1 MTRPLLLLYLLLMER
16 SRRIP
21 LYGFVALVA
30 AALFIALHPIIVP
43 YFTTR
48 FIGGSYGDG
57 GLYVWLVQS
66 FISDP
71 GEALR
76 LGTHGFYPYPL
87 TRAWSDSFLLPS
99 AIASLLLH
107 LGLSLPAAYNVV
119 IVLTFGLNA
128 AAVCALACTVGL
140 SPLAGALA
148 GITFANS
155 SYILGNLGH
164 PQLLFFF
171 WIPLAW
177 SLVLH
182 SGSAR
187 PAARNWALAGLCI
200 SGAFYCGVYYAI
212 FGALGLATIW
222 CWELLSGSASQRRL
236 LRILLFATFGAIPI
250 AYALPEYLAVQ
261 SYFGK
266 RGLYEAA
273 DFAASGLS
281 YLSFSPH
288 NDLFGK
294 TALVSHAEALLCPG
308 YAALL
313 MAILSG
319 FSTAFRHH
327 SKGFL
332 ILAASVAILGISS
345 SIIDSSTVSETI
357 VCASSWLVLVVAL
370 WVARTL
376 PKGAGVLFLI
386 TTIFFVFSFGP
397 GGNPAKHEPAWTPFA
412 SLYSVFPGLAS
423 IRAVSRFGSVVVMGL
438 LLLAFRLCQELLT
451 SRQTNSGIRLLLASS
466 LVGAVLAENS
476 TSTIPLDTVSARPQA
491 FDFVASQGS
500 LSAPTLVLP
509 FSGTLTNGAV
519 ESWSELALISTEYAQ
534 WAAPL
539 GLRLVNGYSG
549 QRSKLQQELPKALY
563 NFPSPE
569 AFAYVSRICG
579 LRWIIVAPS
588 FFKERNPEEFTTQLA
603 SFPSQVRAITTR
615 DDGSMAIELTP
626 AATTTTEPFF
636 APAHRQ
642 VHFGVEVDGN
652 AACPV
657 TIEGIGR
664 DPSGSIV
671 TLANSSQVVTA
682 PSIVKAPLPSLTRTA
697 SPQIL
702 RIRAESCR
710 PKVYCEV
717 Q

>member
-1 MTRPLLLLYLLLMER
+1 MER

-21 LYGFVALVA
+21 LYGLVALLA
-30 AALFIALHPIIVP
+30 AALFVALHPIVVQ
-43 YFTTR
+43 YFNTR
-48 FIGGSYGDG
+48 FLGGSYGDG

-71 GEALR
+71 AEALR
-76 LGTHGFYPYPL
+76 FDTHGFYPYPL

-99 AIASLLLH
+99 AVVSLLTH

-119 IVLTFGLNA
+119 VVLTFGLNA

-182 SGSAR
+182 SSHAR
-187 PAARNWALAGLCI
+187 PATRNWGLAGLCI

-212 FGALGLATIW
+212 FGALSLAIIW
-222 CWELLSGSASQRRL
+222 CWELFSGSASQRRL
-236 LRILLFATFGAIPI
+236 LRILLFATVGAIPI

-288 NDLFGK
+288 NDLYGN
-294 TALVSHAEALLCPG
+294 TAQLSHAEALLCPG
-308 YAALL
+308 YVALF
-313 MAILSG
+313 MAVLC
-319 FSTAFRHH
+319 AFQALARHH
-327 SKGFL
+327 AKSFL
-332 ILAASVAILGISS
+332 LLVASVALLGVSS
-345 SIIDSSTVSETI
+345 TIIDSSTTSETL
-357 VCASSWLVLVVAL
+357 VCASSWIVLVSAL
-370 WVARTL
+370 WIARTL
-376 PKGAGVLFLI
+376 PKTPAVLFFI
-386 TTIFFVFSFGP
+386 TITFFVFSFGP

-412 SLYSVFPGLAS
+412 SLYSFVPGLAS
-423 IRAVSRFGSVVVMGL
+423 IRAVSRFGSVVVMGV
-438 LLLAFRLCQELLT
+438 LLLAFRLCQQLLT
-451 SRQTNSGIRLLLASS
+451 SRQTTSGLRLLLASI
-466 LVGAVLAENS
+466 LVGVILAENS

-491 FDFVASQGS
+491 FDFVASQS
-500 LSAPTLVLP
+500 SHAEPALVLP
-509 FSGTLTNGAV
+509 FSGKLTNGSV

-549 QRSKLQQELPKALY
+549 QRSKLQQELPRALY
-563 NFPSPE
+563 NFPSAE
-569 AFAYVSRICG
+569 AFSYLSRICG
-579 LRWIIVAPS
+579 LRWILVSPS
-588 FFKERNPEEFTTQLA
+588 FFKERTVEDFTNRLA
-603 SFPSQVRAITTR
+603 SFPSQVRAITKR
-615 DDGSMAIELTP
+615 DDGSIAIELNP
-626 AATTTTEPFF
+626 APSDTTEPFF
-636 APAHRQ
+636 APAHRL
-642 VHFGVEVDGN
+642 VSFRVDTGGEN
-652 AACPV
+652 TCPV
-657 TIEGIGR
+657 TIETIGR
-664 DPSGSIV
+664 DPAGAL
-671 TLANSSQVVTA
+671 TALASSSQVVTNLA
-682 PSIVKAPLPSLTRTA
+682 IVQAPLPSPTRTA

-702 RIRAESCR
+702 RVRAESCR
-710 PKVYCEV
+710 PKVYCAL